1 MFLGCST
8 GAGGPARGV
17 SIARDNNGNNGNS
30 AAGAPPG
37 SSADSSAPPSA
48 TDWSL
53 QTYLDIEPVTGA
65 TVNAHKR
72 LMASFAAPRLD
83 GATATATATATS
95 GASGADPGPN
105 ASANANANANA
116 DVAATQLFA

>member
-17 SIARDNNGNNGNS
+17 SIARYNNGNNGNSGHNGNS

-53 QTYLDIEPVTGA
+53 QTYLDIEPVPGA

-83 GATATATATATS
+83 GATATS
-95 GASGADPGPN
+95 GASGTNPDP
-105 ASANANANANA
+105 NANASS
-116 DVAATQLFA
+116 